1 MDHVRQT
8 EQVRQLMEDAIITLA
23 PMPVAAE
30 NNATKAKGLLL
41 LRQAVLAQNRV
52 ITRQHLAASEGS
64 VMAEKVFSQGMA
76 IEGLDEE
83 AAKAYKEAKKE
94 KEKEAKARCWRHS
107 RHRAE
112 EAAFTEAVIEAD
124 TTTTMPTSHIKP
136 HRYRLTEI
144 SMLRRREWLW

>member
-64 VMAEKVFSQGMA
+64 VMAEKVFSQGTA

-94 KEKEAKARCWRHS
+94 KE
-107 RHRAE
+107 
-112 EAAFTEAVIEAD
+112 
-124 TTTTMPTSHIKP
+124 
-136 HRYRLTEI
+136 
-144 SMLRRREWLW
+144 